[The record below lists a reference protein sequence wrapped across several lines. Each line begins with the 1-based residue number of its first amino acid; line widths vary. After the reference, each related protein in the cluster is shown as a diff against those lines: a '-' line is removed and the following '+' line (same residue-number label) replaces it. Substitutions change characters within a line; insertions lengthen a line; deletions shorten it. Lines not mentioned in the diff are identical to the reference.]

1 MNNSIPNHIIRIA
14 RQFMNKVKHD
24 YVNAFSAQAAL
35 FILISIFPIIM
46 TVLNLIQF
54 VPVTKT
60 DFLRFAVELVPP
72 SFAPLTVSI
81 IEELYLKSS
90 GTLLSLSAIFTIWSA
105 SRGALA
111 IISGLNAIYGIHE
124 NRNYLVL
131 RLISCFYTV
140 IFILMILVTLMLLV
154 FGNSIF
160 SMLATQL
167 PFLHTLAA
175 TFISMRTIAALILLM
190 CFFTFIYTFMP
201 SRKVYFAAQLPGA
214 VFSSAGW
221 MAFSFFFSLYIDN
234 FGNYANTYGSLTA
247 IVLMMLWLYFCMYIL
262 FLGGEINAFF
272 EPKIVY
278 LHAARKAR
286 H

>member
-1 MNNSIPNHIIRIA
+1 MNNFFHIIK
-14 RQFMNKVKHD
+14 QFLYKVKND

-54 VPVTKT
+54 IPVTKS
-60 DFLRFAVELVPP
+60 DFLLFAVEIVPP

-111 IISGLNAIYGIHE
+111 IISGLNAVYNIRE

-160 SMLATQL
+160 SVLAARFS
-167 PFLHTLAA
+167 FLHTLAT
-175 TFISMRTIAALILLM
+175 TFISLRTVAALILLI

-201 SRKVYFAAQLPGA
+201 SRKGHFTRQLPGA
-214 VFSSAGW
+214 VFASAGW
-221 MAFSFFFSLYIDN
+221 MAFSFFFSIYIDN

-272 EPKIVY
+272 ESDIACLQTVKRT
-278 LHAARKAR
+278 H